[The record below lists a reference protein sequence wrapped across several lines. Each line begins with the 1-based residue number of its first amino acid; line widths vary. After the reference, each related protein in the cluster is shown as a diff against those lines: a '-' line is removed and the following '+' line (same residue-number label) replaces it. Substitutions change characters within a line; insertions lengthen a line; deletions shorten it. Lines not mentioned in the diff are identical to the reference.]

1 MKLLRW
7 LCLWLAAC
15 IAFAMLGGCST
26 LLPTSKKEVTSQWS
40 SYDEAV
46 KSLSTFEPYK
56 AAREDVHR
64 GGLDPQVNASIIVLH
79 FGDLL
84 QRFSAAALIR
94 PEDVDRGIRD
104 CLRAGK
110 QCNAYAVSVKQLWCT
125 S

>member
-7 LCLWLAAC
+7 LCMGSAAC
-15 IAFAMLGGCST
+15 IASVTLVGCST

-56 AAREDVHR
+56 TTRGDVHR
-64 GGLDPQVNASIIVLH
+64 EGLDPHLNASIIVLH
-79 FGDLL
+79 FGDVL
-84 QRFSAAALIR
+84 QRFSAAALIK

-104 CLRAGK
+104 CLHAGK
-110 QCNAYAVSVKQLWCT
+110 QRTT
-125 S
+125 SWSTS